1 MLVRFGLLCVS
12 FCMEIRLMTYKVHS
26 LYFGACESEL
36 CPLNGPYSDPVS
48 TSHYYVYSGWLES
61 KLPLLIGVVPS
72 YTKYYRNWRY
82 FTVYFDCFGEE
93 GYFPINDSFT
103 QCVNNVYY
111 CCFIWSLFG
120 TLCSIQFLLF
130 IFTYEDMSTPK
141 YTFFVYWIRW
151 GMRTVLNVSVK
162 PCLSKGC
169 ATIARGPAP

>member
-1 MLVRFGLLCVS
+1 MADL
-12 FCMEIRLMTYKVHS
+12 KVNYH
-26 LYFGACESEL
+26 F
-36 CPLNGPYSDPVS
+36 
-48 TSHYYVYSGWLES
+48 WLGGS
-61 KLPLLIGVVPS
+61 PS

-162 PCLSKGC
+162 PCLSKGGV
-169 ATIARGPAP
+169 TIARGPTPWNDGPDGLWPIGTANIRVRPTSSLNLPWLKAGDPARLGLCSNTL